1 MITRTGLAA
10 TMPLSSMTGF
20 ARSHGTHG
28 HWRWHWEVRSVNAR
42 GLDLR
47 VRLPEGFE
55 SLEQPTRS
63 LAGERFT
70 RGGVTASLTVDS
82 DAGRGAVRVNHDA
95 LNQILAAL
103 RTLEGTVK
111 ADPPRLDG
119 ILGLRGVIEV
129 QQSELSEAELAA
141 RDAAVLSSL
150 AQAVDG
156 LAQARRE
163 EGARLHGFLSG
174 QVTKLADLTAQATAL
189 VANQP
194 EQLQAKLKASL
205 AMLEPG
211 QTGVSPERIAQEVAL
226 LLVRA
231 DIREELDRL
240 KAHLSQATDLLAAK
254 GAQGRRLDF
263 LAQELN
269 REANTL
275 CSKSSDIQ
283 LTRVGLELKATIDQ
297 FREQVQNVE

>member
-1 MITRTGLAA
+1 
-10 TMPLSSMTGF
+10 MPLSSMTGF
-20 ARSHGTHG
+20 ARSHGAHG
-28 HWRWHWEVRSVNAR
+28 DWRWHWEIRSVNAR

-55 SLEQPTRS
+55 SLEQPTRM

-82 DAGRGAVRVNHDA
+82 DAGRGAVRVNHEA

-103 RTLEGTVK
+103 RSLEGTVR

-129 QQSELSEAELAA
+129 QQSELGEAELAA

-150 AQAVDG
+150 AQALDG

-163 EGARLHGFLSG
+163 EGARLHSFLTG
-174 QVTKLADLTAQATAL
+174 QVSKLAELTAQATAL

-211 QTGVSPERIAQEVAL
+211 QSGVSPERIAQEVAL

-240 KAHLSQATDLLAAK
+240 KAHLSQATDLLSAK

>member
-1 MITRTGLAA
+1 
-10 TMPLSSMTGF
+10 MTGF
-20 ARSHGTHG
+20 ARSHGAHG
-28 HWRWHWEVRSVNAR
+28 HLRWHWEVRSVNAR

-55 SLEQPTRS
+55 SLEQPTRM

-70 RGGVTASLTVDS
+70 RGGVTATLTLDS
-82 DAGRGAVRVNHDA
+82 DEGRGAVRVNHEA

-103 RTLEGTVK
+103 RTLEGTVR

-129 QQSELSEAELAA
+129 QQTDLGEAELAA

-150 AQAVDG
+150 AQALDG
-156 LAQARRE
+156 LAQSRRE
-163 EGARLHGFLSG
+163 EGGRLQGFLAA
-174 QVTKLADLTAQATAL
+174 QVNKLADLTGQAATL
-189 VANQP
+189 VATQP

-205 AMLEPG
+205 AMLEQG
-211 QTGVSPERIAQEVAL
+211 QSSVSPERIAQEVAL

-263 LAQELN
+263 LAQEFN